1 MADYGDIVP
10 PKDSADDITIAAAAI
25 LSQVPATAWRP
36 VIPHLVSLLATSPST
51 LVQKLA
57 SVALQSA
64 LSADPASVLLPV
76 LAELH
81 RIGNTTKDNPNSA
94 AASSD
99 GTASSRILSSSS
111 TLPARLHEF
120 VNEARLLQPGLCNEL
135 TQFMDAMKEAD
146 LEDLRKEAAK
156 LAEAGKVNV
165 DFNPVATLKSD
176 LTSALEGKKDTSGD
190 SAEDAAIAASLREDP
205 DGVFLPTKPSESA
218 ALEVPQPEPAPEA
231 SFPQIGEHAVHV
243 AESDSVS
250 ESVPASAPAPAPIT
264 ANADTKTEG
273 KKEGAA

>member
-1 MADYGDIVP
+1 MFDFDAG
-10 PKDSADDITIAAAAI
+10 K
-25 LSQVPATAWRP
+25 LL
-36 VIPHLVSLLATSPST
+36 VIGV
-51 LVQKLA
+51 
-57 SVALQSA
+57 VALIVIGPKE
-64 LSADPASVLLPV
+64 LPRVLRQVGQAIGKLRRMA
-76 LAELH
+76 AE
-81 RIGNTTKDNPNSA
+81 
-94 AASSD
+94 
-99 GTASSRILSSSS
+99 
-111 TLPARLHEF
+111 F
-120 VNEARLLQPGLCNEL
+120 Q

-176 LTSALEGKKDTSGD
+176 LTSALEGKKETPGD

-250 ESVPASAPAPAPIT
+250 ESVPASAPAPIT
-264 ANADTKTEG
+264 ANAETKTEG

>member
-1 MADYGDIVP
+1 MFDFDAG
-10 PKDSADDITIAAAAI
+10 K
-25 LSQVPATAWRP
+25 LL
-36 VIPHLVSLLATSPST
+36 VIGV
-51 LVQKLA
+51 
-57 SVALQSA
+57 VALIVIGPKE
-64 LSADPASVLLPV
+64 LPRVLRQVGQAIGKLRRMA
-76 LAELH
+76 AE
-81 RIGNTTKDNPNSA
+81 
-94 AASSD
+94 
-99 GTASSRILSSSS
+99 
-111 TLPARLHEF
+111 F
-120 VNEARLLQPGLCNEL
+120 Q

-243 AESDSVS
+243 AESDAVS
-250 ESVPASAPAPAPIT
+250 ESVPASAPAPIT

-273 KKEGAA
+273 TKDGAALVWA

>member
-1 MADYGDIVP
+1 MFDFDAG
-10 PKDSADDITIAAAAI
+10 K
-25 LSQVPATAWRP
+25 LL
-36 VIPHLVSLLATSPST
+36 VIGV
-51 LVQKLA
+51 
-57 SVALQSA
+57 VALIVIGPKE
-64 LSADPASVLLPV
+64 LPRVLRQVGQAIGKLRRMA
-76 LAELH
+76 AE
-81 RIGNTTKDNPNSA
+81 
-94 AASSD
+94 
-99 GTASSRILSSSS
+99 
-111 TLPARLHEF
+111 F
-120 VNEARLLQPGLCNEL
+120 Q

-205 DGVFLPTKPSESA
+205 DGVFLPTKSSESA

-250 ESVPASAPAPAPIT
+250 GPVPASATAPAPAPIT
-264 ANADTKTEG
+264 ANAETKTEG